1 MNRGLSLLQRL
12 RNEAIVSEEERML
25 MDSVRAVVRE
35 VVEPSAADT
44 DSLATFPSLAMGA
57 LNELGLNLV
66 FLPEPFG
73 FGNISFSCYLECVR
87 LLSEGCATTGITY
100 ATNFHALSPVI
111 DFSNHEQ
118 RERFLP
124 RIAKGGLGSLC
135 ITEPGSGSDAS
146 SMALTMKPVGDEVVL
161 KGTKTFITNGDRSDV
176 LLVFGRW
183 VEGGEDGGLTAVV
196 VERPV
201 DGLEVVGVERKLGH
215 RGSPTAT
222 LAFDECRV
230 PRSNVLVGP
239 GEGRTILRSSLN
251 KSRPSVAAHAIGI
264 ACAALADAV
273 QYVNERR
280 QFGQA
285 ISEFQATQFKL
296 ADLST
301 ELALTESWMR
311 ALAARIDAGDE
322 DIAIE
327 ASMLK
332 VKASDLAMAAA
343 LEAVQL
349 HGGYGYTSDYR
360 VERLFRDAKITQI
373 WEGTNE
379 IHRQMIGQRFIE
391 R

>member
-1 MNRGLSLLQRL
+1 MNRGLDILQRL
-12 RNEAIVSEEERML
+12 RSEAMASEEEIML
-25 MDSVRAVVRE
+25 IESVRAVVRE
-35 VVEPSAADT
+35 VIKPSAEDT
-44 DSLATFPSLAMGA
+44 DKLATFPSRAISA
-57 LNELGLNLV
+57 LNEIGLNLV

-73 FGNISFSCYLECVR
+73 FENISFACYLECVR
-87 LLSEGCATTGITY
+87 LISEGCATTGITY

-111 DFSNHEQ
+111 DFSTPEQ
-118 RERFLP
+118 RDRFLP
-124 RIAKGGLGSLC
+124 PIAEGGLGSLC
-135 ITEPGSGSDAS
+135 ITEPASGSDAS

-161 KGTKTFITNGDRSDV
+161 TGTKTFITNGDRSGV

-183 VEGGEDGGLTAVV
+183 LEDGEDHGLTAVV

-230 PRSNVLVGP
+230 PRSNVLVAP
-239 GEGRTILRSSLN
+239 GKGTTILRSSLN
-251 KSRPSVAAHAIGI
+251 KSRPSVAAHALGI
-264 ACAALADAV
+264 ACAALVDTV

-280 QFGQA
+280 QFGQS
-285 ISEFQATQFKL
+285 IMEFQSTQFKI
-296 ADLST
+296 ADLAT
-301 ELALTESWMR
+301 ELALTEGWMR
-311 ALAARIDAGDE
+311 ALAARVEAGDE

-332 VKASDLAMAAA
+332 VKASDLAMGAAV
-343 LEAVQL
+343 EAVQL
-349 HGGYGYTSDYR
+349 HGGYGYSTDYR
-360 VERLFRDAKITQI
+360 VERLLRDAKITQI

-379 IHRQMIGQRFIE
+379 IHRQMIGRRFID